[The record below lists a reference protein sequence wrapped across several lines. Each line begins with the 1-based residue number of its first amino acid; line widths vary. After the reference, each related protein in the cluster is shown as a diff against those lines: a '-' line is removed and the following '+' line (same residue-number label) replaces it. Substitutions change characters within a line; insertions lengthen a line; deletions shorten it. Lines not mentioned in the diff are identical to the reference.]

1 MALFTG
7 QTLYTRTRDR
17 QDTWGS
23 NVKSLLASRSNPP
36 DWTVTFTSDSTITQ
50 TVLPYTNISN
60 DSSDTRTSN
69 GWAMNRNENADNG
82 MGSTAERNRYIPSG
96 DWSFEIALQYSA
108 PALLANYN
116 IQVEFSIY
124 RVAAGGGARS
134 LLFSV
139 LSSTVNVNLQAGNS
153 TLTTTSTQPE
163 VTIGVGETIHFAI
176 RLTSRATTATLG
188 NETDTVITLGTDN
201 GSSVSFPSPGLRSNY
216 FEYSDGV
223 GNTFTPVDIF
233 IKKDIDGQG
242 DGVGIF
248 NRLVEFYR
256 ELNGGGEGSGERSLL
271 TVLKTMVSSGE
282 AQGLSLR
289 LIEKDLFIATG
300 EVLGLR
306 LPNNIFKDIF
316 VANGDTDSVFN
327 KTVVFARLFEGNGEG
342 SRTFNKVVI
351 FVRTFNSE
359 GESVI
364 RPRICLD
371 WDDLPQTGTVIEA
384 EKGQLVYFD
393 WE

>member
-7 QTLYTRTRDR
+7 QRLYTRTRDR

-23 NVKSLLASRSNPP
+23 NVKSLLAFPSNPP

-60 DSSDTRTSN
+60 DSSDTRSTN

-96 DWSFEIALQYSA
+96 DWSFEIALQYTA

-124 RVAAGGGARS
+124 RVAAGGGSRS

-139 LSSTVNVNLQAGNS
+139 LSTTVNVSLQAGNS

-216 FEYSDGV
+216 FEYSDGA
-223 GNTFTPVDIF
+223 GNTFMPFDLRV
-233 IKKDIDGQG
+233 KKDVEGQG
-242 DGVGIF
+242 EGISVF
-248 NRLVEFYR
+248 NRLAEFNR
-256 ELNGGGEGSGERSLL
+256 ELNGRCEGNSERSLL
-271 TVLKTMVSSGE
+271 TVLKTLVSNGDARGTSVRLIKKSAFPAE
-282 AQGLSLR
+282 GLS
-289 LIEKDLFIATG
+289 
-300 EVLGLR
+300 LGLR
-306 LPNNIFKDIF
+306 LPNNIFKDTF
-316 VANGDTDSVFN
+316 VANGNNETGFS
-327 KTVVFARLFEGNGEG
+327 KAVVFARLFEGNGEG
-342 SRTFNKVVI
+342 SRTFSKIVI
-351 FVRTFNSE
+351 FVRTFNVE

-364 RPRICLD
+364 RPRISLD
-371 WDDLPQTGTVIEA
+371 WDDLPQTGEVIV
-384 EKGQLVYFD
+384 KGQLVYFD